1 MKKNVFDHTLLTVPD
16 LLCQWQTSHRSQ
28 VAGIRVEEY
37 TKSSQITHKPLC
49 STSWIFRAFILWASG
64 LACKE
69 AAKLKLPAH
78 VSGLQNPSS
87 PGNGCQREEAAW
99 IISCILAE
107 RNHRGCCQQGCGG
120 WWIQPNPHSAGWCSE
135 SESWWPPHGLAGS
148 INRGCGHSTCSASGS
163 LAAFLTGSRHPFF
176 SFGSWGTYSQTRDKC
191 CFTVC

>member
-49 STSWIFRAFILWASG
+49 STSWIFRAFILRASG

-99 IISCILAE
+99 SNLLHFSRE
-107 RNHRGCCQQGCGG
+107 EPSRMLPRGLWWVVNPTQSTFSWMMLWIWELVATTWPCWINKQGLWSLYLFCLWVLGCL
-120 WWIQPNPHSAGWCSE
+120 PHWLQTSLFLLWA
-135 SESWWPPHGLAGS
+135 L
-148 INRGCGHSTCSASGS
+148 GHLFT
-163 LAAFLTGSRHPFF
+163 
-176 SFGSWGTYSQTRDKC
+176 DKR
-191 CFTVC
+191 